1 MWQTLS
7 QLLCESRGENKALK
21 KDFADLRQLYNDAQ
35 EDIQLLRE
43 TLANQRKSNNNIK
56 DCKDG
61 IDPRQDLICQLEK
74 SQEKVRWV
82 YLTVNLFSLFMSG
95 RYVGERGPDA
105 QDDKSMWNAVWTSCC
120 NNLHPVR
127 QELTEAYCGD
137 LLLHH

>member
-1 MWQTLS
+1 M
-7 QLLCESRGENKALK
+7 CESRGENKALK

-61 IDPRQDLICQLEK
+61 MDPRQDLICQLEK

-82 YLTVNLFSLFMSG
+82 YLTVNLFLLFM
-95 RYVGERGPDA
+95 
-105 QDDKSMWNAVWTSCC
+105 
-120 NNLHPVR
+120 
-127 QELTEAYCGD
+127 
-137 LLLHH
+137 